1 MPLTVLVM
9 LALLAPQPKA
19 TRTPRPTP
27 TPTPYPT
34 AKIEK
39 LLEGTWDC
47 VSACPE
53 ESVAFRIQGGQR
65 PFASWL
71 RDRPAIG
78 GATWHLDE
86 GRITVRKADDVL
98 HTWDIVTLNRVRLEV
113 KGAEPDKPH
122 AVFRRS
128 MR

>member
-1 MPLTVLVM
+1 MHVAVLIVA
-9 LALLAPQPKA
+9 ALLAPPKP

-34 AKIEK
+34 ARIEK
-39 LLEGTWDC
+39 MLAGTWEC

-53 ESVAFRIQGGQR
+53 ESVSFQIQGDRR
-65 PFASWL
+65 PFASYL
-71 RDRPAIG
+71 RDRPAITG
-78 GATWHLDE
+78 GSWQLDE
-86 GRITVRKADDVL
+86 GRITIHKADEVM
-98 HTWDIVTLNRVRLEV
+98 HTWDIVTLTRVRLEV
-113 KGAEPDKPH
+113 KGPPDQAN

>member
-1 MPLTVLVM
+1 MPLTVLV
-9 LALLAPQPKA
+9 LAALLAPPRSTA
-19 TRTPRPTP
+19 TPRPTP

-34 AKIEK
+34 AKMEK
-39 LLEGTWDC
+39 LLAGTWDC

-53 ESVAFRIQGGQR
+53 ESVSFQLQGARR

-71 RDRPAIG
+71 RDRPAISG
-78 GATWHLDE
+78 GSWQLEE
-86 GRITVRKADDVL
+86 GRITIRRADAVL
-98 HTWDIVTLNRVRLEV
+98 HTWDIVTLTRVRLEI
-113 KGAEPDKPH
+113 KGDADQPN

>member
-1 MPLTVLVM
+1 MPLTLLVLA
-9 LALLAPQPKA
+9 ALLAPPKP
-19 TRTPRPTP
+19 TR

-34 AKIEK
+34 AKMEK
-39 LLEGTWDC
+39 LLAGAWDC

-53 ESVAFRIQGGQR
+53 ESISFQIQGEQR

-71 RDRPAIG
+71 RDRPAIVG
-78 GATWHLDE
+78 GSWTLVE
-86 GRITVRKADDVL
+86 GRLTIRKADSVL
-98 HTWDIVTLNRVRLEV
+98 HVWDIVTLTRVRLEV
-113 KGAEPDKPH
+113 KGAPDQAN

>member
-1 MPLTVLVM
+1 MPLTVLV
-9 LALLAPQPKA
+9 LAALLAPPRPTA
-19 TRTPRPTP
+19 TPRPTP

-34 AKIEK
+34 AKMEK
-39 LLEGTWDC
+39 LLAGTWEC

-53 ESVAFRIQGGQR
+53 ESVSFQIQGERR

-71 RDRPAIG
+71 RDRPAIVG
-78 GATWHLDE
+78 GTWQLDE
-86 GRITVRKADDVL
+86 GRITIRKADSVA

-113 KGAEPDKPH
+113 KGPPDQPN

>member
-34 AKIEK
+34 AKMEK
-39 LLEGTWDC
+39 LLAGTWEC
-47 VSACPE
+47 VSVCPE
-53 ESVAFRIQGGQR
+53 ESVGFQIQGTQR

-71 RDRPAIG
+71 RDRPAIMG
-78 GATWHLDE
+78 GSWQLEE
-86 GRITVRKADDVL
+86 GRITIRKSDAVI

-113 KGAEPDKPH
+113 KGAEPDKPN